1 MIIHQKQTY
10 ITNKPLVGTGAVST
24 AGLSLF
30 IGFLPLLPFC
40 LCISDG
46 SSVCS
51 ACNDVGVKMDFKLVA
66 STALRCAYF
75 LISYLIHTSFKLD
88 RDRVICRLSV
98 VVTLSTLI
106 GPHCLVPESATL
118 TYLYD

>member
-1 MIIHQKQTY
+1 M
-10 ITNKPLVGTGAVST
+10 TNKPLVGTGAVST

-30 IGFLPLLPFC
+30 IGFLPLLP
-40 LCISDG
+40 LCISDD

-66 STALRCAYF
+66 STALSCAHF
-75 LISYLIHTSFKLD
+75 FISCLIHTSFKLD

-98 VVTLSTLI
+98 VVTLSRSI